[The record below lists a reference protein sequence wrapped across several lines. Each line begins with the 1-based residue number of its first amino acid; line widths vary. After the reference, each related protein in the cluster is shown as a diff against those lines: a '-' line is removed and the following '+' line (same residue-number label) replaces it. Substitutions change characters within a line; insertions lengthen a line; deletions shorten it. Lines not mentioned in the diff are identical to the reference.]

1 MTPGDDAFQWAV
13 YEIWKMRNRSLF
25 CHASKISKMSFC
37 NLNGGQ
43 RGGTAVPA
51 QPTAL
56 EEKFPH
62 NKNLTFCTFYFLPLY
77 VFIFNLKT
85 FTQLNCVLTL
95 NQFLNLV
102 LLYPELYRIT

>member
-1 MTPGDDAFQWAV
+1 MTPGHDAFQWAV

-62 NKNLTFCTFYFLPLY
+62 NKKWCNLTFCTFYFLP
-77 VFIFNLKT
+77 VIFPCQAL
-85 FTQLNCVLTL
+85 FMFASLT
-95 NQFLNLV
+95 
-102 LLYPELYRIT
+102 

>member
-37 NLNGGQ
+37 NVNGGQ

-56 EEKFPH
+56 RRNFPTTRSGV
-62 NKNLTFCTFYFLPLY
+62 NLTFCTFYFLP
-77 VFIFNLKT
+77 VIFP
-85 FTQLNCVLTL
+85 
-95 NQFLNLV
+95 NQALFMFS
-102 LLYPELYRIT
+102 YST